1 MKHSNR
7 TRNVR
12 QTSHKAKRQKQQQ
25 QRLFILLFI
34 TFVFGLLIGFWIGS
48 KRTQPVNFIMG
59 TAPESEVSESPAN
72 TTPSTTPT
80 KNHIDND
87 SLPWNL
93 QLVNYEYALAE
104 DFEPEALAEVNN
116 GYETD
121 SRIVEAAKQ
130 MLTDASAENVRIIAL
145 SAYRDYEYQTRLYE
159 KKVKKLQREKGYSV
173 DKAREEAATVVAYP
187 GTSEHQLGLALDL
200 VDAGHTKLDE
210 SQEDTAAYKWL
221 YEHCDEYGFIVRY
234 PNGKTDITGIIYEPW
249 HFRYVGVE
257 AATTIMNER
266 LTLEEYLQKHYK

>member
-1 MKHSNR
+1 MAHTSR

-12 QTSHKAKRQKQQQ
+12 KTFHKSKRQKQQH
-25 QRLFILLFI
+25 QRLFMLLFI

-48 KRTQPVNFIMG
+48 QRTQPVTFVMESV
-59 TAPESEVSESPAN
+59 PESEESEAPVSTASE
-72 TTPSTTPT
+72 
-80 KNHIDND
+80 KKQIDNT

-93 QLVNYEYALAE
+93 QLVNYEYPLAE
-104 DFEPEALAEVNN
+104 DFEPEELAKVNN
-116 GYETD
+116 GYEAD

-130 MLTDASAENVRIIAL
+130 MLADAYSEKVRIIAL
-145 SAYRDYEYQTRLYE
+145 SAYRDYEYQMDLYE
-159 KKVKKLQREKGYSV
+159 KKVQRLQKEKGYSV

-200 VDAGHTKLDE
+200 VDARHTKLDE

-257 AATTIMNER
+257 AAKVIMEKGI
-266 LTLEEYLQKHYK
+266 TLEEYLTDYYTP